1 MMTVTQN
8 RDGQFTTSD
17 SVVPDE
23 GLVVNMRRFSDQTVI
38 SSYITTDNLVPVET
52 LFFLRVDGKTVWRVV
67 YIQNE
72 RIFGW

>member
-8 RDGQFTTSD
+8 RDGQFTTGD